1 MVSWYLDM
9 ARRNKD
15 KQKQKKSK
23 ARIFKLGTKGEQ
35 NAVFFSLTLAFIV
48 LVILVIIL
56 SRSLTDAARLR
67 LENSVER
74 NFNNILFDL
83 QQGEISSATILADRS
98 VLGVA
103 IYDTSGNVLK
113 SWGRIYSIMPLSSF
127 AADLAVSGGNGVMH
141 YNPSTKVM
149 EYMRYMRTPSIIMNN
164 PRNGNAV
171 DFSSVMYI
179 AFDGSQYTSRLTL
192 LFIWSL
198 LAIAGIA
205 LLFFFVVRIYRENRR
220 YKEQMVKQESLVN
233 LGQAARTLTHEIKN
247 PLSAITIQIA
257 LLKRQLQGSY
267 TEELS
272 LIEHEVQRLIQLTN
286 RVSDFLKN
294 PEGQPEQIDMA
305 ELVESLLPLFSYE
318 ITILPSSEKHA
329 FILFDPERLRS
340 VLENLLK
347 NAVESCEGRDPKVE
361 VEIVLGRKNMY
372 HVFIRDRGNGIKKG
386 DVEKL
391 FDPFFTTKIHG
402 SGIGLSISRQ
412 FLRARGGDIK
422 LYPRDGGGTV
432 VEVIIARYSLVQ
444 ELITQG
450 PALRKNIS
458 GILDKE
464 KRNEGPDSR

>member
-1 MVSWYLDM
+1 M
-9 ARRNKD
+9 AKTKD
-15 KQKQKKSK
+15 KQKTKGS
-23 ARIFKLGTKGEQ
+23 IFKLGNKGEQ
-35 NAVFFSLTLAFIV
+35 NAVLFSLTLAFIV
-48 LVILVIIL
+48 LIILVVVL
-56 SRSLTDAARLR
+56 SQSMVEAAELR
-67 LENSVER
+67 LINSIER

-83 QQGEISSATILADRS
+83 QQGETSVTTILSDRD

-103 IYDTSGNVLK
+103 IYDTSGNVIA
-113 SWGRIYSIMPLSSF
+113 SWGRIYSLMPLSSF
-127 AADLAVSGGNGVMH
+127 ASDLAASGGDGVMH
-141 YNPSTKVM
+141 FNRSTKVM
-149 EYMRYMRTPSIIMNN
+149 EYMRYMRTPSIIMTE
-164 PRNGNAV
+164 PYRTGNAV
-171 DFSSVMYI
+171 DFSSIMYI
-179 AFDGSQYTSRLTL
+179 AFDGSEYRAHLTVL
-192 LFIWSL
+192 MICSL
-198 LAIAGIA
+198 LGIAGICF
-205 LLFFFVVRIYRENRR
+205 LYYFVLRIYRENRS
-220 YKEQMVKQESLVN
+220 YKEQMVKQENLVN

-267 TEELS
+267 SEELG

-305 ELVESLLPLFSYE
+305 ELINSLLPLFSYD
-318 ITILPSSEKHA
+318 ITVLPSSEKHA

-372 HVFIRDRGNGIKKG
+372 HVFIRDRGNGIKKS
-386 DVEKL
+386 DTEKL

-450 PALRKNIS
+450 PDIRKNIS
-458 GILDKE
+458 GMLAKDKN
-464 KRNEGPDSR
+464 NESTDSR